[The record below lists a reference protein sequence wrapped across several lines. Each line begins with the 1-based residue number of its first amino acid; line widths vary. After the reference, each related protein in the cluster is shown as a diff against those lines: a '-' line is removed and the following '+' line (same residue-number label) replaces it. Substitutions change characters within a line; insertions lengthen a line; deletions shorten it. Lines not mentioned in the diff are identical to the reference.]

1 MERTDGTH
9 ALPVTQQHNASLLMC
24 RQAELTGQLPLQ
36 LQHLLLEVQGA
47 VMCHL
52 LQPFTSGQHLGLQP
66 LVVLLQPLGLLLV
79 GQHIA
84 LVAQHLH
91 THALMSLAW
100 KAVL

>member
-9 ALPVTQQHNASLLMC
+9 DLPVTKHNASLLLC
-24 RQAELTGQLPLQ
+24 RQAALTGQLPLQ

-47 VMCHL
+47 VVRHL
-52 LQPFTSGQHLGLQP
+52 LQPFTGGQHLGLQP

-84 LVAQHLH
+84 LVTQHLQAH
-91 THALMSLAW
+91 MP
-100 KAVL
+100 